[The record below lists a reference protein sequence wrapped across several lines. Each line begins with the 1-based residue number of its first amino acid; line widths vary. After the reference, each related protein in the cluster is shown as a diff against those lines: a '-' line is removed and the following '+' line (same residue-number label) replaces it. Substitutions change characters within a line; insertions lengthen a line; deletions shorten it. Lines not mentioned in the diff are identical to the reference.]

1 VRNLP
6 STNARYWATIVS
18 ACCIGETL
26 GDFISHGLKLGYA
39 AGSAA
44 LFVLF
49 AVVLFVELRA
59 KVKNEARYWT
69 AVVITSTTGTTM
81 ADFTSRTLKL
91 GYAAASAGF
100 IVVLAIL
107 FYVAHRSAPPASA
120 KPPLL
125 PEIDLDAR
133 GDEGKAGVL
142 PSVDIESPPRSTL
155 LADAIYWILIL
166 VVSTFGT
173 TMGDYVSD
181 GLGLGP
187 GKGSIL
193 LGGLLVVVLTVEL
206 LAKTPNQIRYWTAI
220 VITSTV
226 GATFG
231 DFLTKDDGLDLGFGV
246 GTAVLF
252 TAFLLIVIVG
262 RLVARRAIPAP
273 APSRKPA

>member
-1 VRNLP
+1 MRNLP

-39 AGSAA
+39 VGSAG

-49 AVVLFVELRA
+49 ATVLFVELRA

-91 GYAAASAGF
+91 GYAVASAGF
-100 IVVLAIL
+100 IVVLAVL
-107 FYVAHRSAPPASA
+107 FYVAHRSSAPASS

-125 PEIDLDAR
+125 PAIDIE
-133 GDEGKAGVL
+133 GGGKAGIL
-142 PSVDIESPPRSTL
+142 PSVDIESPARSTL

-173 TMGDYVSD
+173 TMGDYVST
-181 GLGLGP
+181 GLGLGS
-187 GKGSIL
+187 GKGSL
-193 LGGLLVVVLTVEL
+193 VLGGLLAVVLTVEL

-231 DFLTKDDGLDLGFGV
+231 DFLTKDDGLGLGFAV

-252 TAFLLIVIVG
+252 AAFLLIVVVG
-262 RLVARRAIPAP
+262 RLAARRAVPAP
-273 APSRKPA
+273 APP

>member
-1 VRNLP
+1 MRNLP

-26 GDFISHGLKLGYA
+26 GDFISRGLKLGYGL
-39 AGSAA
+39 GSIG

-49 AVVLFVELRA
+49 GLVLLVEMKA
-59 KVKNEARYWT
+59 KVKNEGRYWT

-91 GYAAASAGF
+91 GYAAASAVF
-100 IVVLAIL
+100 IVVLAVL
-107 FYVAHRSAPPASA
+107 FYTAHRTAPPAST
-120 KPPLL
+120 KPPFL
-125 PEIDLDAR
+125 PEIDLDPPR
-133 GDEGKAGVL
+133 DGEKEGLL
-142 PSVDIESPPRSTL
+142 PRVDIAAPARSTL
-155 LADAIYWILIL
+155 LADAVYWILIL

-187 GKGSIL
+187 GKGSLL
-193 LGGLLVVVLTVEL
+193 LGGLLVVVLVVEL
-206 LAKTPNQIRYWTAI
+206 LAKTPNQIRYWIAI

-231 DFLTKDDGLDLGFGV
+231 DFLTKEDGLELGYGL
-246 GTAVLF
+246 GTAVLS
-252 TAFLLIVIVG
+252 TVFLLILILG
-262 RLVARRAIPAP
+262 RFFGRRAIPAP
-273 APSRKPA
+273 AAQ